1 MKNKVKKKE
10 IKLLS
15 HLIDK
20 EQLSSIVDLL
30 KQLKIS
36 EAINFYVKKTYYF
49 FFFLL
54 MAAKR

>member
-20 EQLSSIVDLL
+20 EQLSSTVD
-30 KQLKIS
+30 
-36 EAINFYVKKTYYF
+36 FY
-49 FFFLL
+49 
-54 MAAKR
+54 RSN